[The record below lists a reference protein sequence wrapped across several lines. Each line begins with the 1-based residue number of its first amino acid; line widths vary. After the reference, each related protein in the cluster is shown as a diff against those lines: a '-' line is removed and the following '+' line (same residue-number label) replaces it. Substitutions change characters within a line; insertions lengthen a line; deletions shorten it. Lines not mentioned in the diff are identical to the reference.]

1 MFDIG
6 WPELFLIA
14 VVVLLVVGPKEL
26 PKVLRNVGIWINK
39 AKVVTREFRTHVDD
53 MIRENE
59 LEEVREEINTAG
71 QMNLEAVTE
80 NTIGLQDEIQ
90 DAVEYNDD
98 GDYSVETFE
107 DDLHPSKDVSDS
119 DEHRTPIEKD
129 EDDNAQSKKKN
140 DLSTDKSAANWV
152 TLTTVIKC
160 L

>member
-90 DAVEYNDD
+90 DAVEYDD
-98 GDYSVETFE
+98 HGNYSVETFE
-107 DDLHPSKDVSDS
+107 DGLEDDLHPPKDVSDS
-119 DEHRTPIEKD
+119 DEHHTPIEKD

-140 DLSTDKSAANWV
+140 DLSTDKSAAN
-152 TLTTVIKC
+152 
-160 L
+160 

>member
-53 MIRENE
+53 MIRESE

-90 DAVEYNDD
+90 DAVEYDDD
-98 GDYSVETFE
+98 GNYSVEGFE
-107 DDLHPSKDVSDS
+107 DDLHPSKDESDS

-129 EDDNAQSKKKN
+129 EDDNAQSKKKE
-140 DLSTDKSAANWV
+140 
-152 TLTTVIKC
+152 
-160 L
+160 

>member
-26 PKVLRNVGIWINK
+26 PKVLRNVGTWINK

-53 MIRENE
+53 MIRESE

-90 DAVEYNDD
+90 DAVEYDDD

-107 DDLHPSKDVSDS
+107 DDLHPPKDVNAS
-119 DEHRTPIEKD
+119 DEHHTPIEKD
-129 EDDNAQSKKKN
+129 EDDNAESKKKN
-140 DLSTDKSAANWV
+140 DLSTDKSAAN
-152 TLTTVIKC
+152 
-160 L
+160 

>member
-71 QMNLEAVTE
+71 QMNLEAVAE
-80 NTIGLQDEIQ
+80 NTIGIQDEIQ
-90 DAVEYNDD
+90 DAVEYDDD
-98 GDYSVETFE
+98 GNYSVEGFE
-107 DDLHPSKDVSDS
+107 DDFNPPKDVSDY

-129 EDDNAQSKKKN
+129 EDNYAESKKE
-140 DLSTDKSAANWV
+140 
-152 TLTTVIKC
+152 
-160 L
+160 

>member
-53 MIRENE
+53 MIRESD
-59 LEEVREEINTAG
+59 LEEVREEINSTG

-90 DAVEYNDD
+90 DAVEYDDD
-98 GDYSVETFE
+98 GNYSVEAFE
-107 DDLHPSKDVSDS
+107 DDLHPPKDVSYS

-129 EDDNAQSKKKN
+129 EDNNAESKKKN
-140 DLSTDKSAANWV
+140 EMSTDKSAAN
-152 TLTTVIKC
+152 
-160 L
+160 

>member
-53 MIRENE
+53 MIRESE

-90 DAVEYNDD
+90 DAVEYDDD
-98 GDYSVETFE
+98 GIYSVEAFE
-107 DDLHPSKDVSDS
+107 DDLHPPMDVSDS
-119 DEHRTPIEKD
+119 DEHHTPIEKD
-129 EDDNAQSKKKN
+129 EDDNAQSKKKE
-140 DLSTDKSAANWV
+140 
-152 TLTTVIKC
+152 
-160 L
+160 

>member
-53 MIRENE
+53 MIHESE

-90 DAVEYNDD
+90 DAAEYDDD
-98 GDYSVETFE
+98 GNYFDLDMALLEPGYMYGVKLAYYASQQWREQEEVFKFRVE
-107 DDLHPSKDVSDS
+107 
-119 DEHRTPIEKD
+119 
-129 EDDNAQSKKKN
+129 DN
-140 DLSTDKSAANWV
+140 
-152 TLTTVIKC
+152 
-160 L
+160 

>member
-80 NTIGLQDEIQ
+80 NTIGLQDEFK
-90 DAVEYNDD
+90 DAVDYDDD
-98 GDYSVETFE
+98 GTYSVEAFE
-107 DDLHPSKDVSDS
+107 DDLHPPKDVSDA
-119 DEHRTPIEKD
+119 DEHHTPIEKD
-129 EDDNAQSKKKN
+129 EDDNAQSKNKE
-140 DLSTDKSAANWV
+140 
-152 TLTTVIKC
+152 
-160 L
+160 

>member
-90 DAVEYNDD
+90 DAVEYDDD
-98 GDYSVETFE
+98 GIYSAEAFE
-107 DDLHPSKDVSDS
+107 DDMHSPKNVSDS
-119 DEHRTPIEKD
+119 DEHRTPIERD

-140 DLSTDKSAANWV
+140 DLSTDKSAAN
-152 TLTTVIKC
+152 
-160 L
+160 

>member
-26 PKVLRNVGIWINK
+26 PKVLRNVGTWINK
-39 AKVVTREFRTHVDD
+39 GKVVTREFRTHVDD
-53 MIRENE
+53 MIRESE

-90 DAVEYNDD
+90 DAVEYDDD

-107 DDLHPSKDVSDS
+107 DDLHPPKDVSGS
-119 DEHRTPIEKD
+119 DEHHTPIEKD
-129 EDDNAQSKKKN
+129 EDDNAESKKKN
-140 DLSTDKSAANWV
+140 EMSTDKSAAN
-152 TLTTVIKC
+152 
-160 L
+160 

>member
-53 MIRENE
+53 MIRESE

-80 NTIGLQDEIQ
+80 STIGLQDEIQ
-90 DAVEYNDD
+90 DAVEYDDD
-98 GDYSVETFE
+98 GNYSVEAFE
-107 DDLHPSKDVSDS
+107 DDLHRPKDVSDS
-119 DEHRTPIEKD
+119 DEHRTPIKEED
-129 EDDNAQSKKKN
+129 EDDNAQSKKKE
-140 DLSTDKSAANWV
+140 
-152 TLTTVIKC
+152 
-160 L
+160 